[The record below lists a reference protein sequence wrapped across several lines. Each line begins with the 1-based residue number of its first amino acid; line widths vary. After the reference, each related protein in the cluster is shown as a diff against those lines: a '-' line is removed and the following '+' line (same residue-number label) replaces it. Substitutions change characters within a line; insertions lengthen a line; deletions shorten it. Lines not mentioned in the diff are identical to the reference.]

1 MKAENEMWSISL
13 DEEYFNEEYFFDTK
27 EEAIEFG
34 KSYDDF
40 EGRSFWVGKVK
51 EVKMMCDELAIDVL
65 EKIQDLHYNEDE
77 EFAETYL
84 DDVKREHISELDTA
98 IEMAILRWAEAYDY
112 LPNYFKVTNIG
123 LVECE
128 VYKSRMEALRV
139 QLGFSK

>member
-1 MKAENEMWSISL
+1 MKIENAMWTVSL

-40 EGRSFWVGKVK
+40 EGRGFWVGKVK

-112 LPNYFKVTNIG
+112 LPNYFKVTDVE

-128 VYKSRMEALRV
+128 VYKSRMETLRV